1 MKLLFCTMILMQGFF
16 LQAQKTKPDFNQFFP
31 IERSHSY
38 VEFSIKYMGAAKV
51 RGRFADFSGIIFYDE
66 KSLASTSVS
75 VTIKTASINT
85 DLEFRDNDLR
95 SANWFDAAKYPAI
108 LFQSKS
114 AVKTATGFDITGD
127 ITIKGVMK
135 EIVLH
140 MEPPS
145 PVMKDVRADIQ
156 VVFTG
161 TTRLDRTIFGV
172 EGKNWSAVK
181 EGITAVDN
189 EVTIEVSM
197 LGKQAQRANYTNRF
211 KDPEQPTGKMYKV
224 ILEQGVDA
232 GIADFDKMKATT
244 TDAGTLDTV
253 GKMLRLEGKTTEAM
267 RVFEHNRQLFPD
279 SPLVY
284 MSLGETYIIMG
295 NVALAREQFTQ
306 VLVKD
311 PLNVI
316 SREYLRHLE

>member
-1 MKLLFCTMILMQGFF
+1 M
-16 LQAQKTKPDFNQFFP
+16 
-31 IERSHSY
+31 SHSY

-75 VTIKTASINT
+75 VMIKTASINT

-95 SANWFDAAKYPAI
+95 SANWFDAAKYPGI
-108 LFQSKS
+108 LFQSRS
-114 AVKTATGFDITGD
+114 AVRTATGFDLTGD
-127 ITIKGVMK
+127 ITIKGITK

-140 MEPPS
+140 MEHPS

-224 ILEQGVDA
+224 IQEQGVDT
-232 GIADFDKMKATT
+232 GITEFDKMKATAT
-244 TDAGTLDTV
+244 VDAGTLDTV
-253 GKMLRLEGKTTEAM
+253 GKMLRLEGKITEAM
-267 RVFEHNRQLFPD
+267 KVFEHNRQLFPD